1 MKKLLDDIAKLLPEG
16 ISNTGIEE
24 IGTLIEGVVT
34 EKVEAEVSQLTAKV
48 SGYLRMKIEE
58 VKATALEELK
68 NTDETYRAVQVY
80 ESLKAVDSL
89 NKSIAHMMNENTTL
103 ETAVDSLR
111 EDMTDLHEIKKA
123 PFKSSEKA
131 LVITNEGNESKM
143 TETSASNMFLTE
155 DVLRLSQQN

>member
-24 IGTLIEGVVT
+24 IGTLIESVVT

-48 SGYLRMKIEE
+48 SGYLRMKIDE

-80 ESLKAVDSL
+80 ESLKAIVAEDVESQDSESAVSFFKGENEKLQESVDSL
-89 NKSIAHMMNENTTL
+89 NKTVAQMMNEN
-103 ETAVDSLR
+103 
-111 EDMTDLHEIKKA
+111 
-123 PFKSSEKA
+123 P
-131 LVITNEGNESKM
+131 
-143 TETSASNMFLTE
+143 SAKI
-155 DVLRLSQQN
+155 